1 MTDTTETTTTL
12 QTAEA
17 PAFPA
22 DRTCP
27 YQLPDSY
34 SQLRDQP
41 DALSPVTLFDGRRAW
56 VVTKHETARRLLAD
70 PRLSSDRNDA
80 HFPATSP
87 RFQAIRA
94 GRPAFIGMDP
104 PEHGP
109 RRRMTISEFTVK
121 RIKGMR
127 PDVERIVHGFIDEM
141 LAAGPPADLV
151 SQFALPVPSMVI
163 CELLGVP
170 YADHDF
176 FQDAS
181 RRLVQ
186 STDMRS
192 AVTAREDLDRYLDGL
207 ITRMQA
213 KPGPGLLNTLVNKQ
227 LAAGEIDREELVST
241 ALLLLVAGHET
252 TASMTS
258 LSVITLLEHPD
269 QHAALRADPA
279 LVPGAVEEL
288 LRYLAIADIAGGRI
302 ATADIEVDGKVIR
315 AGEGVIVTNSI
326 ANRDGSVFENPDSL
340 DVHRTARH
348 HLSFGYGVHQCLGQ
362 NLARLELEVILTAL
376 FDRIPTLRLAVP
388 VERLALRPGTTIQGV
403 NELPVTW

>member
-1 MTDTTETTTTL
+1 MTEKATTFLTS
-12 QTAEA
+12 QEA

-27 YQLPDSY
+27 YQLPTAY
-34 SQLRDQP
+34 SRLRDEP
-41 DALSPVTLFDGRRAW
+41 DALRPVTLYDGRRAW
-56 VVTKHETARRLLAD
+56 VVTKHEAARRLLAD
-70 PRLSSDRNDA
+70 PRLSSDRLHAD
-80 HFPATSP
+80 FPATSP
-87 RFQAIRA
+87 RFKAFRQ
-94 GRPAFIGMDP
+94 GSPAFIGMDP
-104 PEHGP
+104 PEHGT

-127 PDVERIVHGFIDEM
+127 PDVERIVHGFIDDM
-141 LAAGPPADLV
+141 LAAGPTADLV

-163 CELLGVP
+163 CHMLGVP
-170 YADHDF
+170 YADHEF

-181 RRLVQ
+181 KRLVQ
-186 STDMRS
+186 AVDADS
-192 AVTAREDLDRYLDGL
+192 AVAARDDFERYLDGL
-207 ITRMQA
+207 IT
-213 KPGPGLLNTLVNKQ
+213 KLESEPGTGLLGKLVTHQ
-227 LAAGEIDREELVST
+227 LADGEIDRAELIST

-269 QHAALRADPA
+269 QHAALRADPS

-288 LRYLAIADIAGGRI
+288 LRVLAIADIAGGRI
-302 ATADIEVDGKVIR
+302 ATADIEIDGQLIR

-326 ANRDGSVFENPDSL
+326 ANRDSSVFEDPDRL
-340 DVHRTARH
+340 DLHRSARH

-362 NLARLELEVILTAL
+362 NLARLELEVILTVL

-388 VERLALRPGTTIQGV
+388 VEQLTLRPGTTIQGV